1 MIEIN
6 THLKFTDKD
15 DIALPPLGSAEQG
28 EVFHLS
34 EQDIAAIVFSC
45 AFAKS
50 ALVDMHWKYHL
61 AHYGP
66 AIDSVFKKLGVKI
79 Q

>member
-1 MIEIN
+1 MNETN
-6 THLKFTDKD
+6 VHLKFTAKD
-15 DIALPPLGSAEQG
+15 DVTLPPLGSAEQG

-45 AFAKS
+45 VFAKS
-50 ALVDMHWKYHL
+50 ALIDMHWEHHL
-61 AHYGP
+61 AHYGR
-66 AIDSVFKKLGVKI
+66 AIDSVFQKLGVKI